1 MTATDQPESATVAA
15 RHGLRER
22 KKQRTREAIRR
33 EALRLFDAQGYDE
46 TTIEQIAEA
55 ADVSPSTFFRYYP
68 TKEDVVL
75 SDDYDPML
83 AAALLA
89 RPQDE
94 PLATSLRRAMTETMG
109 TLFAESESQS
119 MLWTRSKLVL
129 DVPSLRARI
138 HDGMES
144 MRRELAGAFSRRTG
158 RPADDLDVDI
168 LAGAVAGALSTVAMR
183 WLRDG
188 RQADLI
194 DLVDRAVEMLEPA
207 LRL

>member
-1 MTATDQPESATVAA
+1 MTAADGSEHVTAA
-15 RHGLRER
+15 PMSGLRER
-22 KKQRTREAIRR
+22 KKQRTREAIQR

-89 RPQDE
+89 RPSDE
-94 PLATSLRRAMTETMG
+94 PLATSLRRAMVDTMRV
-109 TLFAESESQS
+109 LFATAESESL
-119 MLWTRSKLVL
+119 LWSRSKLVL

-144 MRRELAGAFSRRTG
+144 MRLELAGAFSLRSG
-158 RPADDLDVDI
+158 RPSDDLDVHI
-168 LAGAVAGALSTVAMR
+168 LAGAVAGALNTVAMR

-188 RQADLI
+188 QRQDLV